1 VEDGV
6 HQVEEVDT
14 KMDKR
19 AMVVAGEPF
28 RVTGNGRRYFSKAH
42 QDAVVAKCL
51 APGASLAAVALANGF
66 NANLVRRWVRDRR
79 AGDAAAKSTTKL
91 LPVTLDADLGH
102 QIPQRMRALVAPVRK
117 AAPGSMEIRVGE
129 IELVVHG
136 RVDAVQLSV
145 VLDRLLRS

>member
-1 VEDGV
+1 MEDGV

-19 AMVVAGEPF
+19 SMVVAGEPF

-51 APGASLAAVALANGF
+51 VPGASLAAVALANGF
-66 NANLVRRWVRDRR
+66 NANLVRKWVRDRR
-79 AGDAAAKSTTKL
+79 AGDALSKSTAKL
-91 LPVTLDADLGH
+91 LPVTLDPDLGR
-102 QIPQRMRALVAPVRK
+102 QIPQRIRALVVPVRK
-117 AAPGSMEIRVGE
+117 AVPGSMETRIGE

-136 RVDAVQLSV
+136 RVDAGQLSA
-145 VLDRLLRS
+145 VLDRLLGS